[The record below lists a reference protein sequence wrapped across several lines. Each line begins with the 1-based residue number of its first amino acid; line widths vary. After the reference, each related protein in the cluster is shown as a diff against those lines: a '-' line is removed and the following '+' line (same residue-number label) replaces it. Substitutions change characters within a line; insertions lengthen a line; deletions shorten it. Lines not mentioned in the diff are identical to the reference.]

1 MVGIERVKIN
11 FPVNSLHALI
21 QRLVGTVRWTFAID
35 NKDGVNRFISDFSNA
50 KNTDS
55 GFSYTSFDRTR
66 NICDHDILNTNAQII
81 FDLIQEKSKILNSKN
96 IMRFFWNYYHRDS
109 MCKIHTD
116 NLNPK
121 STSIV
126 YNIHSNTGGTE
137 FFQDGKNEFIQ
148 SVQNEAII
156 FPSRLEHRGV
166 APKESYRFSLN
177 IIVE

>member
-1 MVGIERVKIN
+1 MVGIEKVKIN
-11 FPVNSLHALI
+11 FPINSLHALI
-21 QRLVGTVRWTFAID
+21 QRLIGTVRWSFAID
-35 NKDGVNRFISDFSNA
+35 RKAHVDQFINDFSNA

-55 GFSYTSFDRTR
+55 GFSYTSFDRVR
-66 NICDHDILNTNAQII
+66 NIRDHDILNNNAQII

-109 MCKIHTD
+109 KCEIHTD
-116 NLNPK
+116 DLNPK
-121 STSIV
+121 SISIV

-137 FFQDGKNEFIQ
+137 FIKDGEVEFIK

-156 FPSRLEHRGV
+156 FPSNLEHRGV